1 MKKINRLNEV
11 LEKHSLYNR
20 DIAKYLNKSEET
32 ISRWVN
38 NHRQPALTD
47 LYKIAEYLR
56 IDIRDLLCPSDWS
69 NSKIEKLESKK

>member
-1 MKKINRLNEV
+1 MKKINRLSEV
-11 LEKHSLYNR
+11 LEKHNLYNR

-38 NHRQPALTD
+38 NHRQPSLTD

-56 IDIRDLLCPSDWS
+56 IDIRDLLYPSDWS
-69 NSKIEKLESKK
+69 NSKVEKLKSKR